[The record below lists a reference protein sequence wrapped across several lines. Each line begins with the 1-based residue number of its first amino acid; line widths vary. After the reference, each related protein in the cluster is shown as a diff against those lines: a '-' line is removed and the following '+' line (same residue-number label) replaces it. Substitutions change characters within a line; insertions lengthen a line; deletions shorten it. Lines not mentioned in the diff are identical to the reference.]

1 MKILTSLFGLI
12 LFLAGIYLSYW
23 VFMDFDSFETIM
35 LGLYLGGSF
44 ILMTLGFFLFLLPLS
59 FKSKNKKN
67 SNSGDVISSD
77 ELNNQ
82 VFHEEVE
89 LTNNIFTNKIIHDE
103 QIDEDII
110 NIEEQIDENKVSV
123 TQEIKLDAQS
133 LDSNIESVKDITD
146 ELLFKTGDKDVEETV
161 NITQLIKQNAQE
173 TISNTEPL
181 KQDYTE
187 ELKFKTS
194 DVYDVIELRVI
205 GIDAWT
211 SQNIL
216 KSLDESSILEI
227 SQKVKSGI
235 NMTQVTYKQ
244 RLIGYISRLDMNK
257 VNDRLNSLVS
267 VTPSNIIKDGRKIVH
282 FSVNLKLKQ
291 GEIRE

>member
-23 VFMDFDSFETIM
+23 VFMDFDSFETLM

-59 FKSKNKKN
+59 FKSKNKKETISEEIV
-67 SNSGDVISSD
+67 SNEDSSKHS
-77 ELNNQ
+77 
-82 VFHEEVE
+82 FHEEIE
-89 LTNNIFTNKIIHDE
+89 PINEIFANKIICE
-103 QIDEDII
+103 EPI
-110 NIEEQIDENKVSV
+110 NENDMSI
-123 TQEIKLDAQS
+123 TQEVKQDTFNLV
-133 LDSNIESVKDITD
+133 SNTEDNKDITD
-146 ELLFKTGDKDVEETV
+146 ELLFKTEDESVVDAV

-187 ELKFKTS
+187 ELKFKTN

-227 SQKVKSGI
+227 NQKVKSGI

-282 FSVNLKLKQ
+282 FSVNLKIKQ
-291 GEIRE
+291 G